1 MKVMIHCCLC
11 DKEEEVEE
19 SEATD
24 YICDECK
31 EFYASLFSDAIHETA
46 KMFRKDGDGEKS
58 VEEMSTEEIEAFL
71 REKEPFMFEWHDGG
85 DDIY

>member
-1 MKVMIHCCLC
+1 MKVMVHCCLC

-31 EFYASLFSDAIHETA
+31 DFYSTLFGNAVHETA
-46 KMFRKDGDGEKS
+46 KMFRRRKEDGDGE
-58 VEEMSTEEIEAFL
+58 
-71 REKEPFMFEWHDGG
+71 
-85 DDIY
+85 

>member
-1 MKVMIHCCLC
+1 MKVMVHCCLC

-31 EFYASLFSDAIHETA
+31 DFHSTLFGNAVHETA
-46 KMFRKDGDGEKS
+46 KMFRRRKEDGDG
-58 VEEMSTEEIEAFL
+58 
-71 REKEPFMFEWHDGG
+71 DG
-85 DDIY
+85 

>member
-1 MKVMIHCCLC
+1 MKVMVHCCLC

-24 YICDECK
+24 YMCDDCK

-46 KMFRKDGDGEKS
+46 KMFRKDGDG
-58 VEEMSTEEIEAFL
+58 
-71 REKEPFMFEWHDGG
+71 DG
-85 DDIY
+85 